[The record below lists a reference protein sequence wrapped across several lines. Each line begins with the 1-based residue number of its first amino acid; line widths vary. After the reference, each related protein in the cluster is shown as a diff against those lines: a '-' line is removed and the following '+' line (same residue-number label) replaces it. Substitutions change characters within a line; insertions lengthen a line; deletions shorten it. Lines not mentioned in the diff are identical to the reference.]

1 MHNFY
6 HNSLNIL
13 IAYLSRIFFF
23 VYLCFLLFL
32 GRIKKHKTMLKEKML
47 NALNEQINAEQ
58 YSAFLYLSMSAWCS
72 DNGMPGF
79 ANWLYVQYQEEL
91 SHANKFFNYVNE
103 RGEKVLLKA
112 IEQMPTDFDGI
123 IDIVEKT
130 LEHEKLVTSLVNNLV
145 DVAVEVRDHATQS
158 FLHWFVDEQVE
169 EEANVQE
176 ILDTLK
182 LINGQGNGIFM
193 LDREMRQRKF
203 VDTTIA
209 AG

>member
-1 MHNFY
+1 
-6 HNSLNIL
+6 
-13 IAYLSRIFFF
+13 
-23 VYLCFLLFL
+23 
-32 GRIKKHKTMLKEKML
+32 MLKEKML
-47 NALNEQINAEQ
+47 DALNEQINAEQ

-72 DNGMPGF
+72 DNGLPGF

-112 IEQMPTDFDGI
+112 IEQMPTDFDEI

-145 DVAVEVRDHATQS
+145 DVAVQERDHATQS
-158 FLHWFVDEQVE
+158 FLQWFVDEQVE
-169 EEANVQE
+169 EESNVQE

-193 LDREMRQRKF
+193 LDREMRQRTF
-203 VDTTIA
+203 VDETL